1 MGVAVILG
9 VGRTIIR
16 FRRFRRLFADDICLF
31 MAMAAL
37 IGGTSITYTQ
47 TSFLFTTLNVQ
58 NGIETAPID
67 FIESLGSNEGKIAA
81 ALILLWL
88 SIFGVKFS
96 FCFLFRS
103 LIRRVNSLN
112 IWWWC
117 VIAFLVPAA
126 GLCSFSIF
134 ISCPAFG
141 ANVLSMLPCN
151 SPKYQH
157 TLTVSNCRMRHTF
170 SFTETKCFDN
180 IWWGLRYRN

>member
-1 MGVAVILG
+1 MA
-9 VGRTIIR
+9 RTIIR

-31 MAMAAL
+31 MAMVAL

-67 FIESLGSNEGKIAA
+67 FIESLGSSEGKIAA

-88 SIFGVKFS
+88 AIFGVKFS

-103 LIRRVNSLN
+103 LIRRVKSLN

-126 GLCSFSIF
+126 SLCSFSIF
-134 ISCPAFG
+134 ISCPVFG

-157 TLTVSNCRMRHTF
+157 ILTVSHCRMRHTF
-170 SFTETKCFDN
+170 SFTETKCFDH
-180 IWWGLRYRN
+180 IRWCPRYRN